1 MKMKAKTRD
10 NDYKLNIN
18 KKTLTVKEMK
28 FETIDDLKIS
38 FKLSRNDFVLN
49 EEYVL
54 RRDA

>member
-1 MKMKAKTRD
+1 MKAKTRD